1 MIEKIKETIKFLRNF
16 TGEMSK
22 NHISAHASSI
32 AFFFFLSLVPMLIVV
47 CTIIPYTPLTRDN
60 MIQAVT
66 DLTPDKIDPLAES
79 LIIEV
84 FEKSASILWI
94 AAIITLWSAGKGV
107 LALMRGLNAIHHV
120 HEKRNYI
127 WVRMVASFYTIIML
141 GIMIISLFVMVFGNR
156 LVELILYKMPALRE
170 FVSALMNLRF
180 VVVWLLLIFF
190 FALIYTFVPN
200 KKQKIKEQYPG
211 ALFSAIVWSV
221 FSWGFSLYVDLN
233 DFTVYGSLA
242 IIIIIMLWMYFCM
255 YIILMGAYLNNYLL
269 SRNLERTSL

>member
-156 LVELILYKMPALRE
+156 LVELILYKMPALHE